1 MPRIE
6 WSASFVPPCETLP
19 PDSLVPTRPLRLVAL
34 LGLAAIALAGPPARA
49 EKADR
54 FAPLKTEADL
64 PSSMDLLNQ
73 VVVLNGNVVVTKGTI
88 VIHAARI
95 EVRQSPDGYHTAIA
109 FGSPTQ
115 HATFRQKRD
124 EPNEWIEGDAERLEY
139 DGKSDVV
146 RFVNDATW
154 RRLRGA
160 EMTDEINGNLI
171 TYDSATEVVNVAGH
185 APATASKPGGR
196 VRAVLT
202 PKEGTAAALEAA
214 AAAASAASAAAPLKN
229 APSLGEKK

>member
-1 MPRIE
+1 LCRY
-6 WSASFVPPCETLP
+6 AKRLP
-19 PDSLVPTRPLRLVAL
+19 SKSLVPSRPLRFVIL
-34 LGLAAIALAGPPARA
+34 LGLAAIALAGLPARA

-54 FAPLKTEADL
+54 FAPLKTESDL
-64 PSSMDLLNQ
+64 PGKIDLLNQ

-88 VIHAARI
+88 VIRAARI

-109 FGSPTQ
+109 FGTPAQ

-146 RFVNDATW
+146 RFVNNASW
-154 RRLRGA
+154 RSLRGA
-160 EMTDEINGNLI
+160 EMANEVTGNLI
-171 TYDSATEVVNVAGH
+171 TYDSATEVVNVVGG
-185 APATASKPGGR
+185 APATAGNPSGR

-202 PKEGTAAALEAA
+202 PNEGTAAAREAA
-214 AAAASAASAAAPLKN
+214 AAAASAASAAAPLKST
-229 APSLGEKK
+229 PSLGEKK

>member
-1 MPRIE
+1 MACKFYAAMRNTGFP
-6 WSASFVPPCETLP
+6 S
-19 PDSLVPTRPLRLVAL
+19 SLVPIRPFRLL
-34 LGLAAIALAGPPARA
+34 FLIGLAALAAASLPARA

-54 FAPLKTEADL
+54 FKPLKTESDL
-64 PSSMDLLNQ
+64 PGRIDLLNQ

-88 VIHAARI
+88 VIRAARI
-95 EVRQSPDGYHTAIA
+95 EVRESPDGYHTAIA
-109 FGSPTQ
+109 YGAPGQ

-146 RFVNDATW
+146 RFVNNATW
-154 RRLRGA
+154 RRLRGS

-171 TYDSATEVVNVAGH
+171 TYDSATEVVNVVGG
-185 APATASKPGGR
+185 APATASNPGGR
-196 VRAVLT
+196 VRAILT

-214 AAAASAASAAAPLKN
+214 AAASAAASAAPLKSS
-229 APSLGEKK
+229 PTLGEKK

>member
-1 MPRIE
+1 MVCKFYAAMRHARLPE
-6 WSASFVPPCETLP
+6 SFVR
-19 PDSLVPTRPLRLVAL
+19 RPLRFNGSLLLAALVAASL
-34 LGLAAIALAGPPARA
+34 PARA

-54 FAPLKTEADL
+54 LKPINVEADRGG
-64 PSSMDLLNQ
+64 SIDLINQ
-73 VVVLNGNVVVTKGTI
+73 VAVYSGNVVVTKGTI

-95 EVRQSPDGYHTAIA
+95 EVRQSPDGYASA
-109 FGSPTQ
+109 VASGSAGQ

-146 RFVNDATW
+146 RFVNGASW
-154 RRLRGA
+154 RRLLGA
-160 EMTDEINGNLI
+160 EATEEISGNLI
-171 TYDSATEVVNVAGH
+171 TYDSATEVVNVGPG
-185 APATASKPGGR
+185 APATAANPNGR

-214 AAAASAASAAAPLKN
+214 AAASAAAAATPLKTT
-229 APSLGEKK
+229 PTLEDKK